1 MRTFEEGRVASA
13 WGLPAVDVLER
24 KKGVREGAHV
34 SNSAD
39 LRREWW
45 YLRKTVST
53 ARGVDSSGREK
64 EERELHV

>member
-1 MRTFEEGRVASA
+1 MRMFEEDRVAST

-24 KKGVREGAHV
+24 KKGVREDAHV

-53 ARGVDSSGREK
+53 ARGVDSRGREQK
-64 EERELHV
+64 ELHV

>member
-13 WGLPAVDVLER
+13 WGLPTVDVLER

-45 YLRKTVST
+45 YLRKTKSNT
-53 ARGVDSSGREK
+53 YANAYMWNLEK
-64 EERELHV
+64 WYR

>member
-1 MRTFEEGRVASA
+1 MGTARCGRIK
-13 WGLPAVDVLER
+13 R
-24 KKGVREGAHV
+24 KKGIREDAHV

-53 ARGVDSSGREK
+53 ARGVDSRGREK